1 MKNWEW
7 WLIIVTLLV
16 ITFTIV
22 TMVWL
27 PQLIGF
33 IGSGL

>member
-16 ITFTIV
+16 IVFTLV
-22 TMVWL
+22 AVVWL